1 MRNTRKTVLFIVEG
15 PSDKTALEKIFK
27 TIYKQSKNIAFK
39 FTNGDISSD
48 PSVTVSNVEDRIN
61 QIIRNFLDDKKL
73 KRSDIFQVV
82 QIFDMDGVFIP
93 DEAIIL
99 GESYSF
105 VYSTQNI
112 SCKDVEHAKERNA
125 LKREILNHLLS
136 LQHIK
141 EWPYEMYFM
150 SCNLDHALYDE
161 INLDHELKQDYADK
175 FYERFL
181 GKEYLFI
188 EFLKDDVVNGV
199 PDTLSASWRYIKED
213 LHSLE
218 RHTNLHIYFNLHR
231 LPGGIP
237 I

>member
-1 MRNTRKTVLFIVEG
+1 M
-15 PSDKTALEKIFK
+15 PSEK
-27 TIYKQSKNIAFK
+27 
-39 FTNGDISSD
+39 
-48 PSVTVSNVEDRIN
+48 PDR
-61 QIIRNFLDDKKL
+61 Q
-73 KRSDIFQVV
+73 
-82 QIFDMDGVFIP
+82 MP
-93 DEAIIL
+93 
-99 GESYSF
+99 
-105 VYSTQNI
+105 
-112 SCKDVEHAKERNA
+112 
-125 LKREILNHLLS
+125 
-136 LQHIK
+136 
-141 EWPYEMYFM
+141 M